1 MLLLGRVSALLSVV
15 VSVVWWLVLVCAC
28 AYQQEFDNK
37 TYLEDIP
44 KISCWIFCMVFFAV
58 LGAGRVRCRSFCEL
72 RDALASGSS
81 RALKEFGWG

>member
-44 KISCWIFCMVFFAV
+44 KLSCWIFCMVFCRP
-58 LGAGRVRCRSFCEL
+58 GRW
-72 RDALASGSS
+72 A
-81 RALKEFGWG
+81 RALSLLLRAARCADVGVGRWRSLAG